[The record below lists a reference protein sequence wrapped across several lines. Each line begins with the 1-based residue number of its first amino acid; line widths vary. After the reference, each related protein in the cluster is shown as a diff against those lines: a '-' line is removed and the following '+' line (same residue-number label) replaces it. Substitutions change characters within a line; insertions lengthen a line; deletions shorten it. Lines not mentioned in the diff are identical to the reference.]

1 MSRSG
6 LSPKAWIALIT
17 VYIIWGS
24 TYLAIR
30 VAVRTVPPFLAA
42 GGRWFAAGLIML
54 AFGFRKGAAG
64 KRPKRPSARQW
75 WNAAVI
81 GTALCFG
88 GNGLV
93 SVAEKRIPS
102 GMAALLIATV
112 PLFAALFD
120 FVANRAR
127 MRLAVVA
134 GLALGFVGTAVLVRP
149 QHGAGAVD
157 TVGALTVL
165 GAAAA
170 WAAGSLYARHASLPE
185 RPAVST
191 GMEML
196 CGGITLLIASAAG
209 GDIGKVHH
217 VSWESLL
224 AIGYLLVFG
233 SLVAFSAYVW
243 LLRNVRIST
252 VTTYA
257 YVNPLVAVLL
267 GWLILNESVTPTVF
281 VGGSIIVAAVAII
294 VASSGERGA
303 RPGEP
308 TRADLAMEELPT

>member
-209 GDIGKVHH
+209 GDFGKVHH

-267 GWLILNESVTPTVF
+267 GWLILN
-281 VGGSIIVAAVAII
+281 
-294 VASSGERGA
+294 
-303 RPGEP
+303 
-308 TRADLAMEELPT
+308 